1 MCENNQKKAKFSGDK
16 IKESGWTYED
26 YAKLPEDDKR
36 YEISDGILELL
47 APSPSGEHQVL
58 ATEIGV
64 VLKNSC
70 KNDYIIVLAPID
82 LILSDKEVRQPDIV
96 MIHQSKKDIIEKR
109 GIVDLPDLVVE
120 ILSPSSVR
128 RDKVTKKN
136 TYANYGIR
144 EYWIADPVNLYI
156 EQYILNTDSPDPDKN
171 QSYVLHNV
179 YTGEDIITSPYIPC
193 ISFTIDDLDTL

>member
-1 MCENNQKKAKFSGDK
+1 MSENNQKKAKFFGDK

-26 YAKLPEDDKR
+26 YSKLPEDDKR

-47 APSPSGEHQVL
+47 APSPSGKHQVFSSEL
-58 ATEIGV
+58 EF
-64 VLKNSC
+64 VLKQSC
-70 KNDYIIVLAPID
+70 KQDYIIFDSPID
-82 LILSDKEVRQPDIV
+82 LILSDEEVRQPDIV
-96 MIHQSKKDIIEKR
+96 MIHRSRIDIIQEK
-109 GIVDLPDLVVE
+109 GIIGSPDLVVE

-171 QSYVLHNV
+171 QSYLLHNV
-179 YTGEDIITSPYIPC
+179 YTGEDIVSSPYIPC